1 MVDAPL
7 SDDVYLLT
15 PADNPELGA
24 SSSTSTD
31 QQIAFTVQGSPSNK
45 FDSKSKNVKKDR
57 PTCTHCGLLGHT
69 VDKCYKIHGYPPGH
83 PKSKNKVANP
93 NNVIHQ
99 VSGQLHAS
107 PITDQSPSSNI
118 GSCSNLPFT
127 TDQCQLLLSLLSSQ
141 LNAQSTPTTNSV
153 STNHNSGSQRIE
165 DDWEG

>member
-7 SDDVYLLT
+7 SDNVYLLT
-15 PADNPELGA
+15 PADNPKLGA

-45 FDSKSKNVKKDR
+45 FDSKSKNGKKDR
-57 PTCTHCGLLGHT
+57 PTCTHCGLLGHN

-83 PKSKNKVANP
+83 PKSKNKVSNP

-127 TDQCQLLLSLLSSQ
+127 TD
-141 LNAQSTPTTNSV
+141 
-153 STNHNSGSQRIE
+153 
-165 DDWEG
+165 